1 MFIDYSADLLIR
13 FWRQTNRPIVNH
25 LDHNCFQW
33 HCKMIAKLHHF
44 WPLLFGLGAI
54 HLFPP
59 VVGQAQTSEQGFPV
73 STMSLVLPSDPFDNR
88 SPKPPAPVFRAPEL
102 TPWTNQPSGHEFV
115 SPLQPPFNNDD
126 ELLFRNKPTA
136 SDSESTDP
144 QKVSLKDSVKIPLA
158 GSIFLFG
165 QAKKED
171 SGNGPE
177 PKITGGQTG
186 LGFGLPLDKDV
197 EVSFRCGT
205 AVTAKGSRT
214 DPTSD
219 RSGLPFSSQLLR
231 LEVQGRWLV
240 MGPFHLEWVGAA
252 SPATTA
258 LEHDIFEHDLRL
270 VLPLGQ
276 IGQLQMGTKHFWESK
291 PDSKLWNE
299 NGQLY
304 GGFQLKW

>member
-1 MFIDYSADLLIR
+1 
-13 FWRQTNRPIVNH
+13 
-25 LDHNCFQW
+25 
-33 HCKMIAKLHHF
+33 MIAKL
-44 WPLLFGLGAI
+44 PLFCALFFGLGAI
-54 HLFPP
+54 PLFFPDT
-59 VVGQAQTSEQGFPV
+59 VQAQITELGFPAN
-73 STMSLVLPSDPFDNR
+73 SMTLVLPTDPFAIR
-88 SPKPPAPVFRAPEL
+88 SPKPPALVFRAPEL
-102 TPWTNQPSGHEFV
+102 SPWTSQPLGQEFV
-115 SPLQPPFNNDD
+115 APWQPPLTNDD
-126 ELLFRNKPTA
+126 ELLFRSRPTT
-136 SDSESTDP
+136 SDIEAPDP
-144 QKVSLKDSVKIPLA
+144 QKTSLKDSVKIPLA
-158 GSIFLFG
+158 GSVFLFG

-171 SGNGPE
+171 SSNGPE

-197 EVSFRCGT
+197 EVYFRCGS
-205 AVTAKGSRT
+205 ALTAKGTKT

-270 VLPLGQ
+270 VFPLGQ